1 MKNSCVISIAKLR
14 CVCKFIRKTKKSWN
28 FKMFKIKMVI
38 LKVEKN
44 ANKDRKN
51 YEVVSMELKTTL
63 I

>member
-1 MKNSCVISIAKLR
+1 
-14 CVCKFIRKTKKSWN
+14 
-28 FKMFKIKMVI
+28 MFKIKMVI